1 MEMRYTKMEK
11 TLSQLKAGE
20 SGTVK
25 ALEGGHGFQRRLHSL
40 GIRTGKNIRKV
51 SSHPFGGPMVVKVD
65 GMRIAIGRGMT
76 HKIIVSVK

>member
-1 MEMRYTKMEK
+1 MEK
-11 TLSQLKAGE
+11 MLSQLKTGE

-25 ALEGGHGFQRRLHSL
+25 ALEGGHGFQRRLDSL
-40 GIRTGKNIRKV
+40 GIRIGKSIREV

-65 GMRIAIGRGMT
+65 CMRIVIGRGMT